1 MSTTR
6 TYEYHA
12 CFSPPVDCNAILIP
26 EYFPEMSTVQC
37 DLLIENGL
45 VIDPANGINQ
55 VHFNVAVKDGKILD
69 VFEPDANICVYE
81 AKEKYDASGCYV
93 MPGLIDVHVH
103 CYEHVTSLGINP
115 DDACLARG
123 VTTIVDAGSAGW

>member
-1 MSTTR
+1 
-6 TYEYHA
+6 
-12 CFSPPVDCNAILIP
+12 
-26 EYFPEMSTVQC
+26 MSTVQC

-69 VFEPDANICVYE
+69 VFEPDANICIYE